1 MLPQERSWNL
11 CDGRASGQTQGED
24 VWGAL
29 RPSATSGAE
38 CLPCPWG
45 ACLCPLLCWKQ
56 YSLSSFLAEDTV
68 LSVTVILLLKSQQCV
83 DAQKSEISMK
93 RAVDNGCASTSGL
106 NSAEQPSF
114 ERVVISSCCYMPWVV
129 ISACIYVGKGYG
141 FSWGLLFSCYELVQ
155 RGPVL
160 GSALYFCLQLS
171 T

>member
-1 MLPQERSWNL
+1 MGSSETKCHQWCRMP
-11 CDGRASGQTQGED
+11 
-24 VWGAL
+24 AL
-29 RPSATSGAE
+29 SMG
-38 CLPCPWG
+38 G
-45 ACLCPLLCWKQ
+45 LLV
-56 YSLSSFLAEDTV
+56 SFAVLETIQSQQLLAEDTV
-68 LSVTVILLLKSQQCV
+68 LSVTVILLLKSQQRV

-114 ERVVISSCCYMPWVV
+114 EHVALSSCCYMPWVV

-160 GSALYFCLQLS
+160 GSALYFCL
-171 T
+171 